1 MYSKMKKLMFIGVL
15 LAMACGMQAQEAV
28 KVSDFNLAAGE
39 TKTVEIELVNTNE
52 YAQAQFVI
60 TLPEGVTIP
69 KVLNDDDEEVFDI
82 QLTSRKK
89 SDHTVTSSDK
99 SEKKDGSGPYGV
111 VIVSV
116 SNKTFR
122 GHDGALV
129 TFAVKAA
136 DNLAEGELTGK
147 ISEILFSGEGVE
159 SDIADV
165 EFKINKSSDG
175 INEISAD
182 KPATVYDLKGNQVR
196 KNATSVEGL
205 SKGVYIINNK
215 KVIVK

>member
-1 MYSKMKKLMFIGVL
+1 MIFKMKKLMFIGAL
-15 LAMACGMQAQEAV
+15 LTMVSGMYAQEAV
-28 KVSDFNLAAGE
+28 KVSDFELKAGE
-39 TKTVEIELVNTNE
+39 TKTVEIELVNTNA
-52 YAQAQFVI
+52 YSQAQFVI
-60 TLPEGVTIP
+60 SLPEGVTIP
-69 KVLNDDDEEVFDI
+69 TYLNDDEEEVLDI

-89 SDHTVTSSDK
+89 SDHTITS
-99 SEKKDGSGPYGV
+99 KDNGSGVYGV

-122 GHDGALV
+122 GNDGAIA
-129 TFAVKAA
+129 TFTVKAA
-136 DNLAEGELTGK
+136 DDLDEGTLTGK
-147 ISEILFSGEGVE
+147 ITDILFAGDGIN

-165 EFKINKSSDG
+165 TFNITATTG
-175 INEISAD
+175 INEISAE
-182 KPATVYDLKGNQVR
+182 KPATVYDLKGNQIR

>member
-1 MYSKMKKLMFIGVL
+1 MKKLLFIGVL

-28 KVSDFNLAAGE
+28 KVSDFDLKPGE
-39 TKTVEIELVNTNE
+39 TKTIEIELVNTNA
-52 YAQAQFVI
+52 YINAQFVI

-69 KVLNDDDEEVFDI
+69 KVLNDDDEEVLDI

-99 SEKKDGSGPYGV
+99 GSGSYGV
-111 VIVSV
+111 VIVSI

-122 GHDGALV
+122 GNDGALV

-147 ISEILFSGEGVE
+147 ISDILFAGDGVE

-165 EFKINKSSDG
+165 EFKINKKSDG
-175 INEISAD
+175 INEISAE

>member
-1 MYSKMKKLMFIGVL
+1 MKKLLFIGVL

-28 KVSDFNLAAGE
+28 KVSDFDLKAGE
-39 TKTVEIELVNTNE
+39 TKTIEIELVNTNA

-99 SEKKDGSGPYGV
+99 GSGSYGV

-122 GHDGALV
+122 GNDGALV

-147 ISEILFSGEGVE
+147 ISDILFAGDGVE

-165 EFKINKSSDG
+165 EFKINKKSDG
-175 INEISAD
+175 INEISAE
-182 KPATVYDLKGNQVR
+182 KPATVYDLKGNQIR